1 MNLCP
6 LMHHFTI
13 VVLFLFHSYF
23 RQRTWGWRSLH
34 NSPFEHA
41 NNDFKIVSLVFLK
54 ICPWWEGGF
63 SCQWCHLADEW
74 GVQTQALCVWHD
86 PASPNHSA
94 VSPPSYPIHMS
105 RSNFHKSP
113 SSLLWLGQHESEIP
127 GWQTVDIYTG
137 LILWRYL
144 DIWKNDNISM
154 VVYVYLE
161 IPIPSHL
168 KHRPLCGQKRV
179 RWPHLKIS

>member
-6 LMHHFTI
+6 LMHHSAI

-23 RQRTWGWRSLH
+23 RQRSLH

-54 ICPWWEGGF
+54 IWPWWEGGF

-113 SSLLWLGQHESEIP
+113 SSLLCDWVNMKQGIFTLASFYGDR
-127 GWQTVDIYTG
+127 WIYG
-137 LILWRYL
+137 KMI
-144 DIWKNDNISM
+144 ISAWCS
-154 VVYVYLE
+154 
-161 IPIPSHL
+161 I
-168 KHRPLCGQKRV
+168 
-179 RWPHLKIS
+179 PHLIWRFPAHPT

>member
-6 LMHHFTI
+6 LMHHFAI
-13 VVLFLFHSYF
+13 VLFLFHSYF
-23 RQRTWGWRSLH
+23 RQRSLH

-113 SSLLWLGQHESEIP
+113 SSLLCDWVNMKQGIFTLASFYGDR
-127 GWQTVDIYTG
+127 WIYG
-137 LILWRYL
+137 KMI
-144 DIWKNDNISM
+144 ISAWCS
-154 VVYVYLE
+154 
-161 IPIPSHL
+161 I
-168 KHRPLCGQKRV
+168 
-179 RWPHLKIS
+179 PHLIWRFPAHPT